1 LAPLVQLR
9 LGVGLLDGVGGRQ
22 EEVVEGLAVPVEGGP
37 VADGG
42 LLVAGEQAAPLR
54 LLAAQREVA
63 VAVGAL
69 HAAAV
74 ERVEAGHV
82 LDVLEVAVAGAQ
94 QLHPLALL
102 VHGRPAASHMHMCT
116 DKVVL
121 VKGKL

>member
-9 LGVGLLDGVGGRQ
+9 LGVGLRDGVGGRQ

-37 VADGG
+37 VVDGG
-42 LLVAGEQAAPLR
+42 LLVAVEQAAPLR
-54 LLAAQREVA
+54 LLAAQRELAVA
-63 VAVGAL
+63 AVGAL

-94 QLHPLALL
+94 QLHPLATL
-102 VHGRPAASHMHMCT
+102 VRESPAAT
-116 DKVVL
+116 
-121 VKGKL
+121 